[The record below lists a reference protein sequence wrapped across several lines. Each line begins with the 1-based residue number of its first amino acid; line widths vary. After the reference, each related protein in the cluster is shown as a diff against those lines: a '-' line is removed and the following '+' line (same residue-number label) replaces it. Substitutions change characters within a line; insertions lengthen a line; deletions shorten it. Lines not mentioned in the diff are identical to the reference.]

1 MEENNEDKDKA
12 HCGAKWRQLL
22 AFRWSDV
29 TLHVYGT
36 GMQWL
41 TELESSLLF
50 VSGM

>member
-1 MEENNEDKDKA
+1 LLCSAANVDKDNKDMEENNEDKDKA

-36 GMQWL
+36 GML
-41 TELESSLLF
+41 
-50 VSGM
+50 